1 LLATERPIYTL
12 APRDCRMIKRT
23 AQEYGIRFEFRP
35 PDAPRYGG
43 HIERL
48 IGTTMGARSNDEQ
61 QNDISGFHAKSH
73 YERGW

>member
-1 LLATERPIYTL
+1 MHLDFHSQAL
-12 APRDCRMIKRT
+12 KRT
-23 AQEYGIRFEFRP
+23 AQEYGVRLEFRP

-43 HIERL
+43 HVECL
-48 IGTTMGARSNDEQ
+48 IGYDNGTRSNDDQ